1 MFQTSWDSAG
11 QVSQEG
17 RYKNMAKGKANR
29 NLELNE
35 KSRQLTESLKQLQ
48 QSYSS
53 SNIQVHSNKLINI
66 VVFKKDKSTK
76 VG

>member
-1 MFQTSWDSAG
+1 
-11 QVSQEG
+11 
-17 RYKNMAKGKANR
+17 MAKGKTNR

-53 SNIQVHSNKLINI
+53 TNIQVRPNKLINI
-66 VVFKKDKSTK
+66 ANS
-76 VG
+76 